1 MKLLAKSALRA
12 SAADQAKSARYLLR
26 VTLRGLLEET

>member
-12 SAADQAKSARYLLR
+12 SATDQAKSASYFYQTP
-26 VTLRGLLEET
+26 VNP